1 MDHDL
6 LIKALEATQ
15 KGQSFAFATLIEA
28 TGKGTPR
35 KAGAKMIVFNDG
47 TVYGSIGG
55 GRNEMAA
62 QRECLKCI
70 KTGKP
75 SRVTYKY
82 FGKKGQS
89 ICGGQIEVFIEPFAG
104 QRHLVICGA
113 GHIALPLSVIGKM
126 LNYKVSVLDDRK
138 EFANKKRFPH
148 VDKTICGEY
157 ARELKKIPIDHNT
170 FIMIVTPG
178 NAYDF
183 ICLKTV
189 VKTPSSY
196 IGVISSK
203 AKRIKF
209 LNKLKKLDV
218 SADDLRKIHI
228 PAGIDIGAQTPEEIA
243 ISISSEIIKIN
254 NKFFLGTDKFNEKLS
269 QQNKEGVLNVKD
281 KR

>member
-1 MDHDL
+1 MDWPFL
-6 LIKALEATQ
+6 PKYLYVTREGL
-15 KGQSFAFATLIEA
+15 
-28 TGKGTPR
+28 P
-35 KAGAKMIVFNDG
+35 VFMHFRH
-47 TVYGSIGG
+47 SLW
-55 GRNEMAA
+55 AA
-62 QRECLKCI
+62 I
-70 KTGKP
+70 
-75 SRVTYKY
+75 S
-82 FGKKGQS
+82 
-89 ICGGQIEVFIEPFAG
+89 
-104 QRHLVICGA
+104 
-113 GHIALPLSVIGKM
+113 
-126 LNYKVSVLDDRK
+126 
-138 EFANKKRFPH
+138 
-148 VDKTICGEY
+148 
-157 ARELKKIPIDHNT
+157 